1 MICLISNKQQLKRK
15 EAVQHYVENVVY
27 NYNCSTCMCETN
39 DVFKMEDTGPS
50 YGTCKLII
58 AI

>member
-1 MICLISNKQQLKRK
+1 MKRK